1 MKDDGASVLT
11 FIPVA
16 HLPVS
21 QTPHIKAP
29 MDLKPGH
36 SSCEELEENMFVS
49 MMPASRFLFY
59 YLLTL

>member
-1 MKDDGASVLT
+1 MLT

-21 QTPHIKAP
+21 QTPHIKAL